1 MAEVVGV
8 IVLFLGL
15 FATLITWATRV
26 PAETHDATEEDM
38 S

>member
-15 FATLITWATRV
+15 FATLITWATRDR
-26 PAETHDATEEDM
+26 AETHNATEEDM